1 MKTSHIMQAYLGEY
15 PGSRSDSDKKFLRAV
30 QSFIDQDDKDSELII
45 VSDSCQ
51 ITHKLYYEHFKQEDR
66 VKYVYVDKDVPN
78 MYEGKDD
85 GEPYYRGFPRQ
96 VGRTLATGDI
106 ISYMDSDDY
115 LIKTTV
121 TIIKKYWNHF
131 LKQDDFKWA
140 MTSRWIDNQAGIE
153 FWKPSKSTTTFGE
166 PFSIEG
172 LKDMWIETGM
182 TDPSL
187 VMSATFSISHVRD
200 LPVEWVDKIGH
211 PSEDTVFANKI
222 YKAGKGFVIQEPYY
236 VRCHYSKQ
244 WDY

>member
-45 VSDSCQ
+45 VSDGCK
-51 ITHKLYYEHFKQEDR
+51 IVDKLYYQHFKTEDR

-78 MYEGKDD
+78 MYEGKDN
-85 GEPYYRGFPRQ
+85 EPYYRGFPRQ
-96 VGRTLATGDI
+96 VGRTLSTGDI
-106 ISYMDSDDY
+106 VSYMDSDDF
-115 LIKTTV
+115 LRKDAV
-121 TIIKKYWNHF
+121 SIIKLYWEHW

-140 MTSRWIDNQAGIE
+140 MTSRWIDNQVGIE

-166 PFSIEG
+166 PFKVDG
-172 LKDMWIETGM
+172 LDGSWVECGM

-211 PSEDTVFANKI
+211 PSEDTVFANKM
-222 YKAGKGFVIQEPYY
+222 YNTGKGFIIQKPYY